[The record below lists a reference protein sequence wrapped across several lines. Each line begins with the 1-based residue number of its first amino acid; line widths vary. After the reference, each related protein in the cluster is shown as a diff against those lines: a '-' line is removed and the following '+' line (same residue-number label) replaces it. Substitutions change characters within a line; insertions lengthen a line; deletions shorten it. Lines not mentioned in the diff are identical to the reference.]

1 MIVNF
6 FSEPSSSGYGSDSE
20 SIDDPLP
27 KRRMV
32 AESMEIVNV
41 VDDVFEAL
49 EDTDQT
55 RSVEDLV
62 VSSLTRSV
70 ENIVNSLN
78 RPEGDIED
86 VINLP
91 SSAED
96 IVINIPA
103 ENPANDMSA
112 IRNTNHELESS
123 VELLNPVVTSD
134 STHYYDKG
142 DLAKDCPL
150 SEKENLTMILSPS
163 HPLNV
168 IFPYSTAA
176 VWRRCNTTYLDSKL
190 RYYRGRES
198 DSCGTCL
205 MWPGIVFHSI
215 NV

>member
-1 MIVNF
+1 MYKQNSLRLLIF

-32 AESMEIVNV
+32 AESMEIINV

-55 RSVEDLV
+55 RSVEDLGV
-62 VSSLTRSV
+62 NSLTRSV
-70 ENIVNSLN
+70 ENTVNSLT

-103 ENPANDMSA
+103 ENPA
-112 IRNTNHELESS
+112 IRNTNHELESR
-123 VELLNPVVTSD
+123 VKLFNPVVTSD
-134 STHYYDKG
+134 SMHYYDIG

-150 SEKENLTMILSPS
+150 SEKEILMMSLSPS
-163 HPLNV
+163 HPPNV
-168 IFPYSTAA
+168 IFPYNQQQQAEED
-176 VWRRCNTTYLDSKL
+176 VILPILIQY
-190 RYYRGRES
+190 
-198 DSCGTCL
+198 
-205 MWPGIVFHSI
+205 
-215 NV
+215 